1 MTLHPDVERLACLGW
16 RLLPASRTSRAACI
30 KQAADL
36 ATHDLDQLERWSCE
50 FPDCA
55 WRVVMEGSGIW
66 ALDLDVPSAD
76 HAADGVAAF
85 KALVEEHGQVPP
97 RPTMRTGGGGLVLF
111 FKHNGEPIGGKTGTP
126 CPGIDP
132 RRGRLAVTVPPSPH
146 VRTGLAYRWIIRPW
160 DLDPPPA
167 PGWLLRLVAPPVR
180 EPLPPARPLPDSSHR
195 QRRYAVAALRHG
207 VERAAAAPSGQRNH
221 TLNQEAYSLCRRFVP
236 DGLLTS
242 QEIADAMAH
251 AGIAAGLDR
260 REVEQ
265 TLASALKAGC
275 RG

>member
-1 MTLHPDVERLACLGW
+1 
-16 RLLPASRTSRAACI
+16 
-30 KQAADL
+30 
-36 ATHDLDQLERWSCE
+36 
-50 FPDCA
+50 
-55 WRVVMEGSGIW
+55 MEGSGIW
-66 ALDLDVPSAD
+66 ALDLDVPSPD

-180 EPLPPARPLPDSSHR
+180 EPLPEPRAIPATGGK
-195 QRRYAVAALRHG
+195 RRGYAVAALQHATSRVAQAQAG
-207 VERAAAAPSGQRNH
+207 TRNA
-221 TLNQEAYSLCRRFVP
+221 TLNAETWAMRRFISQ
-236 DGLLTS
+236 GLLDMG
-242 QEIADAMAH
+242 EVAEALAH
-251 AGIAAGLDR
+251 AGRLAGLDLP
-260 REVEQ
+260 EVAL
-265 TLASALKAGC
+265 TVKSALRAGS
-275 RG
+275 RP